1 MEVYLDIFIFE
12 NFIIN
17 IFLLLLTFKIQRI
30 KYNIKL
36 LYLSSL
42 LGALYALVIFYNVM
56 ILTSILAKLV
66 VAIVMIYIAIDNR
79 KITNI
84 IKSTFIF
91 FMIAFML
98 GGMCF
103 SFVVMQNTYL
113 VGQDFVIENNSFKEV
128 ALALIIVFICITRII
143 DSIKERAIIKNFI
156 YDIYIREGNNTL
168 QIKGFLDTGN
178 ELREPVT
185 NLPCILIEKNYF
197 DQFNIQDKDKYTIR
211 YKTISK
217 DGAVQGF
224 KGESI
229 KIRNEEDKS
238 WINVD
243 AIICECE
250 GKLSKTDDFHALL
263 SRGIV

>member
-79 KITNI
+79 KIINI

-113 VGQDFVIENNSFKEV
+113 VGQDFVIENN
-128 ALALIIVFICITRII
+128 
-143 DSIKERAIIKNFI
+143 
-156 YDIYIREGNNTL
+156 
-168 QIKGFLDTGN
+168 
-178 ELREPVT
+178 
-185 NLPCILIEKNYF
+185 
-197 DQFNIQDKDKYTIR
+197 
-211 YKTISK
+211 
-217 DGAVQGF
+217 
-224 KGESI
+224 
-229 KIRNEEDKS
+229 
-238 WINVD
+238 
-243 AIICECE
+243 
-250 GKLSKTDDFHALL
+250 
-263 SRGIV
+263 

>member
-1 MEVYLDIFIFE
+1 MEVYLDVFIFE

-17 IFLLLLTFKIQRI
+17 LFLLLLTFKIQRI
-30 KYNIKL
+30 RYKTKL
-36 LYLSSL
+36 LYISSL

-56 ILTSILAKLV
+56 ILTSILAKIV
-66 VAIVMIYIAIDNR
+66 VSMAMIYLAIES
-79 KITNI
+79 KQIVTI

-91 FMIAFML
+91 FMLAFVL

-103 SFVVMQNTYL
+103 SFVVMQNTYI
-113 VGQDFVIENNSFKEV
+113 VGQNFTIENNSFKEV
-128 ALALIIVFICITRII
+128 LIAIIIIFICITRMT
-143 DSIKERAIIKNFI
+143 DFIKERTLIKNFI
-156 YDIYIREGNNTL
+156 YDIYIKEGNNTL

-197 DQFNIQDKDKYTIR
+197 NEFEIKDEDKYIIK
-211 YKTISK
+211 YKTISS
-217 DGAVQGF
+217 DGAVKGF
-224 KGESI
+224 KGNSVR
-229 KIRNEEDKS
+229 IRNEESKE
-238 WINVD
+238 WVNID

-250 GKLSKTDDFHALL
+250 GKLSKSNEFHALL